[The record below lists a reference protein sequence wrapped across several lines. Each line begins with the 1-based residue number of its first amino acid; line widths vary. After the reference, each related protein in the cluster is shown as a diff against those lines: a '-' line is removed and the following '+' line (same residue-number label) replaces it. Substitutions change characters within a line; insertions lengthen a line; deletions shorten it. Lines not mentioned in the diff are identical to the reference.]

1 MPYRVPPQIDMYV
14 DGRFRVPGRPTWPM
28 RVAGIA
34 LLVAVLAGAVVVAAL
49 ALWLVAALI
58 PVVVVA
64 GVVAWAAITWQR
76 WRAAR
81 AYGRRQDV
89 FRP

>member
-1 MPYRVPPQIDMYV
+1 MTNRVPPQIDVYL
-14 DGRFRVPGRPTWPM
+14 DGRFQMPRRPSWPM
-28 RVAGIA
+28 RIAGIA
-34 LLVAVLAGAVVVAAL
+34 VVVAVLAGALVVAAL

-76 WRAAR
+76 WRAGR
-81 AYGRRQDV
+81 AYGRRQDL

>member
-1 MPYRVPPQIDMYV
+1 MAYRVPPQIDMFI
-14 DGRFRVPGRPTWPM
+14 DGRFRVPGRPSWPM
-28 RVAGIA
+28 RVAGLA
-34 LLVAVLAGAVVVAAL
+34 VLVAVLAGALVVAAV
-49 ALWLVAALI
+49 ALWLVAVLI

-76 WRAAR
+76 WRGAR
-81 AYGRRQDV
+81 AYGRRQGL

>member
-1 MPYRVPPQIDMYV
+1 MPYRVPPQIDMYLN
-14 DGRFRVPGRPTWPM
+14 GRFRVPAQASWPM
-28 RVAGIA
+28 RIAGIA
-34 LLVAVLAGAVVVAAL
+34 LVVAVLAGALVVAAL

-64 GVVAWAAITWQR
+64 GVVAWAAISWQR
-76 WRAAR
+76 WRSAR
-81 AYGRRQDV
+81 AYQRRQDL